1 MKKTK
6 SGSKLSQEDIN
17 EMVEEADTNNDG
29 TINYQEFVQMLKQ

>member
-1 MKKTK
+1 MAA
-6 SGSKLSQEDIN
+6 LSCIN